1 MARLTEEEKSAFRRI
16 ATGPIIRQP
25 APPILPILD
34 YLRLV
39 TKLSSLPS
47 SPKPARFQGDSW
59 KL

>member
-16 ATGPIIRQP
+16 ATGEPIRQP
-25 APPILPILD
+25 GPPVLPILD

-39 TKLSSLPS
+39 TKLSSIPS
-47 SPKPARFQGDSW
+47 PPKPTRFQGDSW